1 MIVMSNSNNFN
12 IMAISKTFV
21 EHTMLKAS
29 DLNELVTEA
38 NGYVA
43 EAKTELNGN
52 IATAKG
58 EVMVEVD
65 KKPTSVNIIDYLQDD
80 AELPVASYYTYG
92 QRPLYSISG
101 EYANIFYIAFCMA
114 HFNSIAPSIALFRK
128 NAQDKYVFYSQFR
141 ADHAT
146 SILER
151 HVALVFGGI
160 EATTSTPGL
169 MSSTDKGLLDDVVT
183 EVFPVKV
190 QVSSSNADVRE
201 VGTSVTPNIVLNITR
216 KGVDVAE
223 SAVVT
228 VSPSGTVGSDNKTIT
243 DTAIS
248 SGSKTYQ
255 IAVTQGGQTVN
266 APNQTYSFK
275 NYLYKGSFPSSQKAA
290 VKASL
295 VQSIKSKTKILS
307 DDKTLAQTTL
317 AGGDCYLFAVKGH
330 VNLVVKNAKSG
341 GTISVDS
348 SDKGFISN
356 FPQENNPS
364 MTNEYSWIIVP
375 ASSNTWYFQIT
386 KS

>member
-65 KKPTSVNIIDYLQDD
+65 KKPTSVNIIDYLHDN

-92 QRPLYSISG
+92 RRPLYSISG

-128 NAQDKYVFYSQFR
+128 NVQDKYVFYSQFR
-141 ADHAT
+141 ADHAE
-146 SILER
+146 SLLEQ

-190 QVSSSNADVRE
+190 QIVVSNADVRE

-266 APNQTYSFK
+266 APNQTFSFK
-275 NYLYKGSFPSSQKAA
+275 NYRYLGVVSSKPNTDNIVAA
-290 VKASL
+290 IRALLKE
-295 VQSIKSKTKILS
+295 LS
-307 DDKTLAQTTL
+307 TVTTLGQTTL
-317 AGGDCYLFAVKGH
+317 EANKYYLFAVKGI
-330 VNLVVKNAKSG
+330 VDLIVKNAKSG
-341 GTISVDS
+341 GTISIGP
-348 SDKGFISN
+348 SDKGTATV
-356 FPQENNPS
+356 PQENGLGSN
-364 MTNEYSWIIVP
+364 TYSWVIVP
-375 ASSNTWYFQIT
+375 ASTSTWYFQIT
-386 KS
+386 NS

>member
-1 MIVMSNSNNFN
+1 
-12 IMAISKTFV
+12 MAISKQFQA
-21 EHTMLKAS
+21 HTELKAS
-29 DLNELVTEA
+29 DLNELVTQA
-38 NGYVA
+38 NDYVGA
-43 EAKTELNGN
+43 TKVELE
-52 IATAKG
+52 G
-58 EVMVEVD
+58 EIDDTKEEIMVDVN
-65 KKPTSVNIIDYLQDD
+65 KKPDTVNIVDYLVAD

-101 EYANIFYIAFCMA
+101 EFGNVYYVAFCMA
-114 HFNSIAPSIALFRK
+114 HFNAIAPSIALFTR
-128 NAQDKYVFYSQFR
+128 NAGGKYIFYSQFR
-141 ADHAT
+141 ADHANT
-146 SILER
+146 LVEK
-151 HVALVFGGI
+151 HVALVFGGVD
-160 EATTSTPGL
+160 ATPTTPGL
-169 MSSTDKGLLDDVVT
+169 MSAADKGLLDDVVT

-190 QVSSSNADVRE
+190 QITSSNADVRE

-248 SGSKTYQ
+248 SGSKIYQ

-266 APNQTYSFK
+266 APNQTFSFK
-275 NYLYKGSFPSSQKAA
+275 NYLYKGSFSASQKAA
-290 VKASL
+290 VKANL
-295 VQSIKSKTKILS
+295 VQSIKSKARILS

-317 AGGDCYLFAVKGH
+317 NGGDCYLFAVKGH

-348 SDKGFISN
+348 SDKGFIVD

-364 MTNEYSWIIVP
+364 LTNEYSWIIVP
-375 ASSNTWYFQIT
+375 ASTSTWYFQIT
-386 KS
+386 NS

>member
-1 MIVMSNSNNFN
+1 
-12 IMAISKTFV
+12 MAISKQFQA
-21 EHTMLKAS
+21 HTELKAS
-29 DLNELVTEA
+29 DLNELVNQA
-38 NGYVA
+38 NSYV
-43 EAKTELNGN
+43 
-52 IATAKG
+52 G
-58 EVMVEVD
+58 ETKVEIEGEIDDTKEEIMVNVN
-65 KKPTSVNIIDYLQDD
+65 KKPDTVNIVDYLVAD

-101 EYANIFYIAFCMA
+101 EFGNIYYIAFCMA
-114 HFNSIAPSIALFRK
+114 HFNAIAPSVALFTR
-128 NAQDKYVFYSQFR
+128 NASGKYIFYSQFR
-141 ADHAT
+141 ADHANT
-146 SILER
+146 LVEK
-151 HVALVFGGI
+151 HVALVFGGVD
-160 EATTSTPGL
+160 ATPTTPGL
-169 MSSTDKGLLDDVVT
+169 MSAQDKSLLDDVVT

-248 SGSKTYQ
+248 SGSKIYQ
-255 IAVTQGGQTVN
+255 IAVTQGGQTVS

-295 VQSIKSKTKILS
+295 VASIKSKTKILS

-317 AGGDCYLFAVKGH
+317 NGGDCYLFAVKGH

-348 SDKGFISN
+348 SDKGFITD

-364 MTNEYSWIIVP
+364 LTNEYSWIIVP

-386 KS
+386 NS

>member
-1 MIVMSNSNNFN
+1 
-12 IMAISKTFV
+12 MAISKTFIP
-21 EHTMLKAS
+21 HTELKAD
-29 DLNELVTEA
+29 DLNELVTQT
-38 NGYVA
+38 NTHVA
-43 EAKTELNGN
+43 ETKAEVNQN
-52 IATAKG
+52 IQTAKS
-58 EVMVEVD
+58 EMQVEID
-65 KKPTSVNIIDYLQDD
+65 KKPTSVNIIDYLQDN

-128 NAQDKYVFYSQFR
+128 FR

-146 SILER
+146 SILEQ

-248 SGSKTYQ
+248 SGSKIYQ
-255 IAVTQGGQTVN
+255 IAVTQGGQMVN
-266 APNQTYSFK
+266 APNQTFSFK

-290 VKASL
+290 VKANL

-317 AGGDCYLFAVKGH
+317 NGGDCYLFAVKGH

-348 SDKGFISN
+348 SDKGFITD

-364 MTNEYSWIIVP
+364 LTNEYSWIIVP

-386 KS
+386 NS

>member
-1 MIVMSNSNNFN
+1 
-12 IMAISKTFV
+12 MAISKTFIP
-21 EHTMLKAS
+21 HTELKAD
-29 DLNELVTEA
+29 DLNELVTQTNA
-38 NGYVA
+38 HVA
-43 EAKTELNGN
+43 ETKAEVNQN
-52 IATAKG
+52 VQTAKS
-58 EVMVEVD
+58 EMQVEID
-65 KKPTSVNIIDYLQDD
+65 KKPTSVNIIDYLQDN

-128 NAQDKYVFYSQFR
+128 NVQDKYVFYSQFR

-146 SILER
+146 SILEQ

-190 QVSSSNADVRE
+190 QVTSSNADVRE

-228 VSPSGTVGSDNKTIT
+228 VSPSGTVGSDNKTIS

-248 SGSKTYQ
+248 SGSKIYQ
-255 IAVTQGGQTVN
+255 IAVTQGGQMVN
-266 APNQTYSFK
+266 APNQTFSFK
-275 NYLYKGSFPSSQKAA
+275 N
-290 VKASL
+290 
-295 VQSIKSKTKILS
+295 
-307 DDKTLAQTTL
+307 
-317 AGGDCYLFAVKGH
+317 
-330 VNLVVKNAKSG
+330 
-341 GTISVDS
+341 
-348 SDKGFISN
+348 
-356 FPQENNPS
+356 
-364 MTNEYSWIIVP
+364 
-375 ASSNTWYFQIT
+375 
-386 KS
+386 